1 MEMKVALSSVY
12 VEFLQIAFRCL
23 YHAGIIH
30 LSLTKSYQVLLS
42 LRQKNRNFFS
52 CLAQNIVANAKGIK
66 EMSKEKDEIMLL
78 LILNLN

>member
-1 MEMKVALSSVY
+1 MP
-12 VEFLQIAFRCL
+12 ITL

-52 CLAQNIVANAKGIK
+52 CLAQNIVANAKGI
-66 EMSKEKDEIMLL
+66 
-78 LILNLN
+78 